1 MEENVQGGPG
11 TIGTMHLSDEVVAT
25 IAGLAASEVQGIAM
39 SGGLVGGIAEKLGR
53 KDVTRGIKVQVGDQ
67 EAAVDLYVIV
77 DYDLVI
83 PDVVRQVQ
91 EKVKSTV
98 EEKTGLK
105 VVKVDVHV
113 QGVSR
118 HRPEPEP
125 APAAAVEEPPSP
137 ASE

>member
-1 MEENVQGGPG
+1 MEENVQGSPG
-11 TIGTMHLSDEVVAT
+11 EIGTMHLADEVVAT

-77 DYDLVI
+77 DYDQVI
-83 PDVVRQVQ
+83 PDVVRKVQ

-125 APAAAVEEPPSP
+125 APPAAGEEPPSP
-137 ASE
+137 TSE